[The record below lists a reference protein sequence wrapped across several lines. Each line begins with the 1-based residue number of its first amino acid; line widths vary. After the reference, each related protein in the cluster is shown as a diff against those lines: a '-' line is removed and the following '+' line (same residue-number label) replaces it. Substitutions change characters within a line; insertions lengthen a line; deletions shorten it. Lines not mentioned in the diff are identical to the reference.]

1 MTNDLITFDLL
12 CTCKSALVNILDL
25 SALDTGNVMMVAV
38 PCRAQAI
45 MFFSVELLD
54 ARQDAAIGEA
64 LEIAINARK
73 PAFIKLLL
81 KPNPY
86 FFRRQMR
93 LAIREQGND
102 RLSARR

>member
-1 MTNDLITFDLL
+1 MTNDLITSDLL

-25 SALDTGNVMMVAV
+25 PALDTGNVMMMAV

-45 MFFSVELLD
+45 MFFPVELLD
-54 ARQDAAIGEA
+54 TRQDAAIGEA
-64 LEIAINARK
+64 LEITINAGK
-73 PAFIKLLL
+73 PAFVKLLL

-93 LAIREQGND
+93 SAIREQCND